1 MIRTDLFYKKI
12 IFKKKINIKKM
23 ADNLEEIA
31 KQIFD
36 VYDHDKSGYIEIQE
50 LSVMLV
56 DTYKKMGI
64 EKSIS
69 NEEVAATLSFIDLNA
84 DGKISL
90 QEYIELMKKSFAM
103 KQ

>member
-1 MIRTDLFYKKI
+1 
-12 IFKKKINIKKM
+12 M

-31 KQIFD
+31 KQIFE

-50 LSVMLV
+50 LSVMLA

-64 EKSIS
+64 ERSIPK
-69 NEEVAATLSFIDLNA
+69 EEVTATLNFIDLNS

-90 QEYIELMKKSFAM
+90 QEYVELMKKSFAM
-103 KQ
+103 KH